1 MEFFI
6 LIIHPEHADY
16 TPLRTRT
23 KPYRLPSIYRNI
35 SKYNKE

>member
-6 LIIHPEHADY
+6 LIIRPEHIDY
-16 TPLRTRT
+16 IPLRTKT
-23 KPYRLPSIYRNI
+23 KPYKLLSIYRNI